1 MTKMVS
7 LHNTRPPAKHCRLEV
22 LSVTCVSILFL
33 SPEPR
38 TLPHSIRRLWADA
51 IDRPWCAIDFTQ
63 LRLHA
68 VPTFH
73 ISKQMLH
80 LKISANA
87 CRSNRVEVIGR
98 RYEYSRDMV
107 AHSRFQRRSHPYS
120 QVDFLFRYNSLS
132 VPPCL
137 DRTRKLIQV
146 SFRRREHVHC
156 ATRKL

>member
-87 CRSNRVEVIGR
+87 CRSNRVEVLGEGTNTAGTWSLI
-98 RYEYSRDMV
+98 RDSKGDLTHILKWTSCS
-107 AHSRFQRRSHPYS
+107 ATTAFRCHPVLTV
-120 QVDFLFRYNSLS
+120 QEN
-132 VPPCL
+132 
-137 DRTRKLIQV
+137 
-146 SFRRREHVHC
+146 
-156 ATRKL
+156 